1 MSTSKTGEVILVED
15 DFLLGFFGDLW
26 LIISSALSLVL
37 SSGLPVL
44 LVFSG
49 LSVFP
54 GFPLFSGFPGFSVLP
69 GLVLSWFSVLS
80 VFSGLPLLTRLSL
93 RLGGLGVE
101 AEQLGVQTF

>member
-1 MSTSKTGEVILVED
+1 MVQD

-49 LSVFP
+49 LSVLP
-54 GFPLFSGFPGFSVLP
+54 GFPGFSVLP

-101 AEQLGVQTF
+101 AEQLGVKTF